1 MKYETKKPFKMDLH
15 ETEGSM
21 AFIIENNHDKFDACT
36 TTYELVNVLKAVFK
50 ENNLNT
56 KASNRLIQ
64 NVARKN
70 DFALALM
77 TIYDSYLFGSNLAV
91 GRK

>member
-1 MKYETKKPFKMDLH
+1 MKCETKKSFKMDLH

-21 AFIIENNHDKFDACT
+21 AFIIENNHDKFDACST
-36 TTYELVNVLKAVFK
+36 VSELVNVLKVVFN

-70 DFALALM
+70 DFAFALM

>member
-1 MKYETKKPFKMDLH
+1 MKHEIKKSFKMDLH
-15 ETEGSM
+15 EIEGSM
-21 AFIIENNHDKFDACT
+21 AFIIENNHDRFDVCSTVA
-36 TTYELVNVLKAVFK
+36 ELVNVLKAVFK

-70 DFALALM
+70 DFTYALM
-77 TIYDSYLFGSNLAV
+77 TVYDSYLFGSNLAV